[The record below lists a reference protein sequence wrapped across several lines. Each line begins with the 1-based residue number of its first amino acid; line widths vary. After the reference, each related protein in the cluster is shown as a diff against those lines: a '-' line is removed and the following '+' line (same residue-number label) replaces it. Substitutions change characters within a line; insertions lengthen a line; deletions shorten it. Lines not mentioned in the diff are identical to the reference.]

1 MLLTPS
7 HAPRNAPCLRGA
19 LPCAAQDQW
28 RRRALLHTRPSA
40 ALHTTVSRFTREQGS
55 HVLLV
60 FSMHAVH
67 PDGEVA
73 LLGRV
78 PLPVPPHSRFERQ
91 L

>member
-1 MLLTPS
+1 
-7 HAPRNAPCLRGA
+7 
-19 LPCAAQDQW
+19 
-28 RRRALLHTRPSA
+28 
-40 ALHTTVSRFTREQGS
+40 
-55 HVLLV
+55 VLLV